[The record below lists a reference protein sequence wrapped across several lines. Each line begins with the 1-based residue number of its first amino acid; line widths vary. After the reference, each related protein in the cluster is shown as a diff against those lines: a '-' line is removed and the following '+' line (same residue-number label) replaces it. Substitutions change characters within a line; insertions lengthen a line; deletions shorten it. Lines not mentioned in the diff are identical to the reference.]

1 MALVQFLTS
10 IIVYVGGGCAIV
22 YYAQDAWWQ
31 TYAVVAWLGFWMA
44 GLRQL
49 SIAARDAIK
58 ALEQAVL
65 FCAAAI
71 DEVIGNKEDE

>member
-1 MALVQFLTS
+1 MALIQFTTS
-10 IIVYVGGGCAIV
+10 LIVYVGGAFAVIYFGEG
-22 YYAQDAWWQ
+22 AWWQ
-31 TYAVVAWLGFWMA
+31 LYAVSAWLAFWMA

-71 DEVIGNKEDE
+71 DEVINNKEDR